1 MPQGIMRAGS
11 PRAMSAALLAGLLS
25 LPLPTEARQQDT
37 GRAST
42 LTQQSIIR
50 DKDGF
55 RVGRMD
61 RKPDG
66 DIILRDKNGF
76 RTGRIDP
83 PRVARACESLSS
95 VLLLDPIHGG
105 GHAEHAHEA

>member
-11 PRAMSAALLAGLLS
+11 PRAMAIALLAGLLS
-25 LPLPTEARQQDT
+25 LPPSAEARQQDAERT
-37 GRAST
+37 ST

-76 RTGRIDP
+76 RTGRLDADGRGGYVVRDKNGFRTGRIDP
-83 PRVARACESLSS
+83 PR
-95 VLLLDPIHGG
+95 
-105 GHAEHAHEA
+105 